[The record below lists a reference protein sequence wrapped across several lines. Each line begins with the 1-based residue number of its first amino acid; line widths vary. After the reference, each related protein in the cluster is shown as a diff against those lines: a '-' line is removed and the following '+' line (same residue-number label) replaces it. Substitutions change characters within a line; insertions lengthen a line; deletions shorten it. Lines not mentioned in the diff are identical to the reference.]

1 MRIKMRIGPKGQIVI
16 PKIIREALGI
26 QPGDEI
32 VMEVRE
38 KELLMK
44 PELDPEKFIEEFC
57 STGRKKLT
65 RKTDLKRIM
74 EEEAEDRLVLR

>member
-1 MRIKMRIGPKGQIVI
+1 MRIKMKIGPKGQIVI

-38 KELLMK
+38 KN
-44 PELDPEKFIEEFC
+44 C
-57 STGRKKLT
+57 
-65 RKTDLKRIM
+65 
-74 EEEAEDRLVLR
+74 